1 MIYQARTAL
10 SIAPFASAFAV
21 ASALAVTFAFAV
33 AATASAQTA
42 DELQPLWQQITTH
55 QEAGQSEQAIDV
67 ADQIVEALLP
77 KATDW
82 THGIE
87 LNLAYLSRASMKFD
101 VGRYAEVEADLR
113 SGVQQASAIEPP
125 PGIPA
130 QALPQI
136 MSIAHGQ
143 ERKCLRALADFYLAS
158 SDFER
163 ATNAFHQAQ
172 AIRPY
177 WQTADQNN
185 PTMAYAV
192 LASDISSMEG
202 SFYRRVGD
210 YERAAEAFLDGLKTF
225 EDAWKK
231 ASTMDDQLPQVLEGL
246 RMNFLRGQSNFLIE
260 LAELASLLGKHRE
273 AIGFADRA
281 KKSTLELQTL
291 YKKWAKAQKANAWM
305 KPETIQHTLDGS
317 NTLAN
322 YLIYERTAKI
332 LRAAGEQK
340 RALEL
345 VSMGNIKRGNNFRQL
360 RQLARESGVIRPEES
375 LRLEGDLR
383 TALGE
388 TEQATAS
395 YNLAL
400 EAIKANYPDNHPSR
414 LDVFES
420 LAIMNS
426 VSGDKTKAREFAER
440 VFAGRM
446 RSLADVLSFA
456 DEPTRLA
463 YRSSIDP
470 WSIFASLRLPDQL
483 CLSILR
489 TKGVVLDSI
498 LEDRK
503 AAQNTTDPK
512 LKQTL
517 MRLNTLK
524 RQLMEWMLGGASKT
538 SDGINDLRT
547 EIRQLETQIRSD
559 SRSDSRAALS
569 ITVEAVANAIPK
581 NAALIEFIRFSD
593 FQMPGHGKD
602 RYGAVV
608 LNEKGSPVFQPL
620 GNAVEVDAAMESY
633 SQLVREITDDG
644 EMTKVLTELRKLVW
658 EPLTPHLPDAG
669 AKLILA
675 PDGVLNFLSFATL
688 LEENGTFLS
697 EKYPIAYVTSG
708 RDLVRGIKS
717 STKNTMTILANPDF
731 NKPGSKRQ
739 QAPARNRSG
748 AIGMRGL
755 LSTIG
760 LPPLPGTDLEAS
772 QIQKIVDEQWEWP
785 IQVLEG
791 GDATEAATNRLAG
804 PTILHFA
811 THGFFLPRTGR
822 VDSFTRSRP
831 YWDNAMRPFDVRGT
845 TSVISNVTLENPMHR
860 SGIALAGAQD
870 TLEKWGESLV
880 GDTTNDGILTAE
892 EIAMLDLNG
901 TWLVVLSACEAGLG
915 EARSGE
921 GVLGLRR
928 GLLQAGAENL
938 LFTLWPVADRETVL
952 FMRDFYAELDGA
964 RNEPAEAAHKIQ
976 TKYLRKFREEI
987 GVAAA
992 VRLAGPFILSYQK

>member
-1 MIYQARTAL
+1 MHHARIAL
-10 SIAPFASAFAV
+10 IPALIIVQFAVVVVFASAV
-21 ASALAVTFAFAV
+21 
-33 AATASAQTA
+33 SAQTA
-42 DELQPLWQQITTH
+42 GELQPLWQQIVTH
-55 QEAGQSEQAIDV
+55 QEAGLSEQAIDV

-77 KATDW
+77 KATDF
-82 THGIE
+82 TQGIE

-101 VGRYAEVEADLR
+101 VGHYAEAEADLKA
-113 SGVQQASAIEPP
+113 GVQQASAIELP
-125 PGIPA
+125 PGIPE
-130 QALPQI
+130 QSLPQM
-136 MSIAHGQ
+136 MSIVHGQ
-143 ERKCLRALADFYLAS
+143 KRKCLRALADFYLAS

-163 ATNAFHQAQ
+163 ATKAFQQAQ

-177 WQTADQNN
+177 WQTVDENN
-185 PTMAYAV
+185 PMMAYAV

-202 SFYRRVGD
+202 SFYRRISD
-210 YERAAEAFLDGLKTF
+210 YERAVEAFLDGLKAY
-225 EDAWKK
+225 EDAWEK
-231 ASTMDDQLPQVLEGL
+231 ASRMNNQMPQVLESL
-246 RMNFLRGQSNFLIE
+246 RINFLRGQSNFFIE
-260 LAELASLLGKHRE
+260 LAELASLRGKHRE
-273 AIGFADRA
+273 ATGFADRA
-281 KKSTLELQTL
+281 NKSAQDLRSV
-291 YKKWAKAQKANAWM
+291 YKKWGETQKANAWM
-305 KPETIQHTLDGS
+305 KPETIQHTLDS
-317 NTLAN
+317 VNTWAD

-332 LRAAGEQK
+332 LRAAGDQK

-345 VSMGNIKRGNNFRQL
+345 VSQGNKKRGNNFRQL
-360 RQLARESGVIRPEES
+360 RNLAQESGVIRPEES

-383 TALGE
+383 AALGE
-388 TEQATAS
+388 TEKAIAS

-400 EAIKANYPDNHPSR
+400 EAIEANYPDMHPSR

-420 LAIMNS
+420 LAVMNF
-426 VSGDKTKAREFAER
+426 VSGDRAKAREFAEK

-446 RSLADVLSFA
+446 RSLKDVLSFA

-463 YRSSIDP
+463 YRNSIDP
-470 WSIFASLRLPDQL
+470 WSIFASLQLPDQL

-503 AAQNTTDPK
+503 AAQDTTDPK
-512 LKQTL
+512 LKQSLLT
-517 MRLNTLK
+517 LNTRK
-524 RQLMEWMLGGASKT
+524 RQLMEWMLGGGSKT
-538 SDGINDLRT
+538 GGGINDLRT
-547 EIRQLETQIRSD
+547 EIRQLETQIRSG
-559 SRSDSRAALS
+559 SSSDSRAALS
-569 ITVEAVANAIPK
+569 ITVEAVAKAIPE

-593 FQMPGHGKD
+593 LQLPGLGTD

-608 LNEKGSPVFQPL
+608 LGEEGKPIFQPL
-620 GNAVEVDAAMESY
+620 GNAVEVDAAIESY
-633 SQLVREITDDG
+633 SQLVREPVDDA

-658 EPLTPHLPDAG
+658 EPLTPHLPDTG

-688 LEENGTFLS
+688 LEEDGTFLA

-708 RDLVRGIKS
+708 RDLVRGVKPSIK
-717 STKNTMTILANPDF
+717 NDMTVLANPDF
-731 NKPGSKRQ
+731 SKPGNVSK
-739 QAPARNRSG
+739 QAPASNRSR

-760 LPPLPGTDLEAS
+760 LPPLPGADVEAS
-772 QIQKIVDEQWEWP
+772 LIQKIADEQWEWP
-785 IQVLEG
+785 INVLKG

-804 PTILHFA
+804 PKILHFA

-822 VDSFTRSRP
+822 VDSLTRSRP
-831 YWDNAMRPFDVRGT
+831 YWDDAMQPSNVRGSA
-845 TSVISNVTLENPMHR
+845 SVISNVTLENPMHR
-860 SGIALAGAQD
+860 SGIALSGAQD
-870 TLEKWGESLV
+870 TLQKWGESLV
-880 GDTTNDGILTAE
+880 GDTANDGILTAE

-901 TWLVVLSACEAGLG
+901 TWLVVLSACETGLG

-952 FMRDFYAELDGA
+952 FMSDFYTELDGA
-964 RNEPAEAAHKIQ
+964 RNEPGEAAHKIQ
-976 TKYLRKFREEI
+976 TKYLKKFREEM

-992 VRLAGPFILSYQK
+992 VRLAGPFILSFQK